1 MKILFLIVSHLF
13 YIPFPPLLL
22 PPNASPFFY
31 LLYPTFIPPII
42 TTPVTTVLTVLEL
55 N

>member
-1 MKILFLIVSHLF
+1 MKILFLIVSHL
-13 YIPFPPLLL
+13 YIPFPPTIIT
-22 PPNASPFFY
+22 PNASPFFY